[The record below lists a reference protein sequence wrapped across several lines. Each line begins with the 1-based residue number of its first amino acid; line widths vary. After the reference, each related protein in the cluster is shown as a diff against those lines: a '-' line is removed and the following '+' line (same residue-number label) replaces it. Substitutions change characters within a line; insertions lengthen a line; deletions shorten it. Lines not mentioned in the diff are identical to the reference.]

1 MSKDYVVPFEL
12 TELSGLS
19 LTNEFQAINPDGFP
33 FPCIRLRIINS
44 TYVHIFISYDGFKYH
59 AFLDARDELEI
70 NFQTNNAPNNNKSM
84 FSKGTIVYVKRGV
97 DIPKGHSVKLIA
109 YGII

>member
-12 TELSGLS
+12 KELAGLS
-19 LTNEFQAINPDGFP
+19 ITAGFQAINPAGFP
-33 FPCIRLRIINS
+33 FPCTRLRIINS
-44 TYVHIFISYDGFKYH
+44 TYAHMFISYDGYYSH
-59 AFLDARDELEI
+59 EFLDARDELEI
-70 NFQTNNAPNNNKSM
+70 NFQTNSSPNNKKSM

-109 YGII
+109 YGTN